1 MECKRVEGGG
11 VTCMRGR
18 SKVYGAGLGGVKRG
32 PRKEWGEGISRV
44 MGIYLLL
51 PCYVGDGNGAVSI
64 ELNAAGKDRRR
75 EVSWG

>member
-1 MECKRVEGGG
+1 MESKRAEGGG

-18 SKVYGAGLGGVKRG
+18 SKVYGAELGGVERG

-64 ELNAAGKDRRR
+64 ELNSAGKER
-75 EVSWG
+75 WGGASLG